1 MNLSNGN
8 DKKSKTSGVASLFG
22 RGSASKIGKSQ
33 FSRSMG
39 GIMDRL
45 KGLSRRDLALVG
57 VGLSVLVA
65 APVAEYMMS
74 KPADSANM
82 LTSGFSSRES
92 QSGSASLYEPGIN
105 ALSQGS
111 ADGAGEVITPL
122 SARDPSSLI
131 LGAQSDQPPMIDYT
145 PMSGGEGAG
154 GNSSSSSSSSSPD
167 MDDMRD
173 SVRDAARNGAS
184 EAVKS
189 AGAPTVI
196 PRMAAGFRGLG
207 SIASAG
213 GTSSSGDSKR
223 KLSAPTKSNVSTK
236 QSTMVNPVASAGY
249 KGVAST
255 PKSGSKS
262 GIEKLRAQGD
272 AQGGYFSG
280 ANAIKALDNA
290 NGVKMSNIHGDGPGN
305 GFGGG
310 SMGGGEGYKGPSN
323 GGPHDSHK
331 HSGKCETL
339 ACKAA
344 EARQKKALDWEF
356 FWKYDVPKKIAETF
370 IDALTKGAADWLVGK
385 IFGGKGGPTE
395 YVCLAAI
402 SKDVVPLCKKDNLV
416 EVARTKDEETY
427 KSWKTGGG
435 DQCPCG
441 KPPASEVSLSGETS
455 SSSDNNGNYIAAEG
469 SFESM
474 VSSYDEG
481 LRIYM
486 AKLSETGRTY
496 RSNSMKKAAGDAYAS
511 LDMYIDMGKQNNG
524 ESLAFGGPFSKIN
537 KLVKDEGKKLTEELE
552 VLRST
557 VAVLTGEFSS
567 AKANA
572 IAFKLKLKDIEE
584 HPNNYTKKSSSD
596 NIKAVASKDKDDPLS
611 VAIKAYYEEYNRVYD
626 RVITVPENEKLIE
639 RHGRAIEILLKYT
652 REAADENDG
661 INTVVFNE
669 YTAQVGELKR
679 TYNNDEN
686 KSFSELVIKKLNLK
700 HDDIEKRVYDYLV
713 DIDQAP
719 DAPKDK
725 VANDGTKK
733 DVPTDPSKASAKA
746 RIWRGLPWNLEDQ
759 KKEKNMLEVYKD
771 EAAKVKQ
778 REIEHWKLDSPR
790 EIKNNNSSEL
800 RTLEELGNLAEGK
813 SAMLKYMEANN
824 SKEFYAP
831 GYRVIVEIRESYN
844 TESNALAYIRT
855 EIQNLKQLEISIKQG
870 LKNQF
875 NIDLEGGHNGGDQ
888 GGGDNGGNGGNQGGG
903 DNGGNGGN
911 QGGGD
916 NGGNGGNQGG
926 TPQSIV
932 PSVCEDP
939 NHCTDA
945 EIRKLE
951 KEARQSGKYNK
962 GNKELNPVWNEY
974 NNPVSGM
981 EKVTVNPEGATYQDY
996 NNSRGKVHTLR
1007 NRYDQLA
1014 SQLKNSANLSQEE
1027 RDAIKDEMDRV
1038 YENYEQELA
1047 ETNKKWKE
1055 VCIASV
1061 NQGNP
1066 KLTMNYC
1073 NGKGGPVNH
1082 NTTNTTVSPK
1092 PTNTTTSST
1101 NPTVSNGQ
1109 QTAGSGRL
1117 PETLENIIFSKEMKK
1132 VDVYDEEDNIV
1143 TVKVCDG
1150 LLSEGYPDVCLSYA
1164 RIKSAAVNPCFMY
1177 TENGTCNKIR
1187 EGKLYADWPA
1197 KQLRKYGK
1205 LIPKKDRKLNGQWHK
1220 VQVKADMISYYLA
1233 YSNNAAVLRKT
1244 PQPLP
1249 QLNGSADKEYGAW
1262 FSSAKPMEQFILRTS
1277 VKCNYDKTAKVWR
1290 FGKVTLTTEKGSSN
1304 DSQSLSMNIGAD
1316 VPGVKISVGA
1326 TLGHSET
1333 TYNFGKE
1340 NNYSDKF
1347 TNQICR

>member
-1 MNLSNGN
+1 
-8 DKKSKTSGVASLFG
+8 
-22 RGSASKIGKSQ
+22 
-33 FSRSMG
+33 
-39 GIMDRL
+39 
-45 KGLSRRDLALVG
+45 
-57 VGLSVLVA
+57 
-65 APVAEYMMS
+65 
-74 KPADSANM
+74 
-82 LTSGFSSRES
+82 
-92 QSGSASLYEPGIN
+92 
-105 ALSQGS
+105 
-111 ADGAGEVITPL
+111 
-122 SARDPSSLI
+122 
-131 LGAQSDQPPMIDYT
+131 MIDYT
-145 PMSGGEGAG
+145 PMGGGEGAG
-154 GNSSSSSSSSSPD
+154 GDSSSSSSSSSPD

-223 KLSAPTKSNVSTK
+223 KLSAPTKSNVSAK

-249 KGVAST
+249 KGVANT
-255 PKSGSKS
+255 PKTGNKS

-290 NGVKMSNIHGDGPGN
+290 NGVKISDIHGEGPGS

-331 HSGKCETL
+331 HSGKCQTL
-339 ACKAA
+339 ACQAA
-344 EARQKKALDWEF
+344 EARQKKALEWEF
-356 FWKYDVPKKIAETF
+356 FWRYDVPKKIAETF
-370 IDALTKGAADWLVGK
+370 INALTKGAADWLVGK
-385 IFGGKGGPTE
+385 IFGDKDSPKTMVCAQSIVSPIECVKGKVIPVMESSTDKTVDSWKQDVCNCGKWTKPEFEKNFGNPDGSNKPDNPTQRE
-395 YVCLAAI
+395 DNFSTFIADYDTGLKEFMGDLASVRKNSE
-402 SKDVVPLCKKDNLV
+402 SKKGIKFAKKAVNTYITTNPGEGIGQPFDQLFILVNREAEIDDTNNKNNKTKLADVKVKFTTAKSQGSQFMALLEEVKKDPEKYRIKNTDT
-416 EVARTKDEETY
+416 ENNIVA
-427 KSWKTGGG
+427 
-435 DQCPCG
+435 
-441 KPPASEVSLSGETS
+441 S
-455 SSSDNNGNYIAAEG
+455 SSSVSEIIDIHLGEYKKLYEIYISSEEANIAGFGAAFDVLDKYIA
-469 SFESM
+469 ESKDDNTK
-474 VSSYDEG
+474 VHEEYKDIYVTYLKKLDEEV
-481 LRIYM
+481 LESTSKPDIVIDDF
-486 AKLSETGRTY
+486 
-496 RSNSMKKAAGDAYAS
+496 MKKIDGRGTKEQKVSKILVKSERILCSPDDGDIMPRTNPAS
-511 LDMYIDMGKQNNG
+511 AKIRTWRGFKPDMGTSEKEKG
-524 ESLAFGGPFSKIN
+524 E
-537 KLVKDEGKKLTEELE
+537 
-552 VLRST
+552 
-557 VAVLTGEFSS
+557 
-567 AKANA
+567 
-572 IAFKLKLKDIEE
+572 LKDIYE
-584 HPNNYTKKSSSD
+584 N
-596 NIKAVASKDKDDPLS
+596 ASKEVKKRETDNWKEDNPLND
-611 VAIKAYYEEYNRVYD
+611 VGAPKKAEDIPLN
-626 RVITVPENEKLIE
+626 K
-639 RHGRAIEILLKYT
+639 
-652 REAADENDG
+652 DG
-661 INTVVFNE
+661 IS
-669 YTAQVGELKR
+669 LM
-679 TYNNDEN
+679 
-686 KSFSELVIKKLNLK
+686 
-700 HDDIEKRVYDYLV
+700 
-713 DIDQAP
+713 
-719 DAPKDK
+719 
-725 VANDGTKK
+725 
-733 DVPTDPSKASAKA
+733 
-746 RIWRGLPWNLEDQ
+746 Q
-759 KKEKNMLEVYKD
+759 KEHKEK
-771 EAAKVKQ
+771 
-778 REIEHWKLDSPR
+778 P
-790 EIKNNNSSEL
+790 
-800 RTLEELGNLAEGK
+800 
-813 SAMLKYMEANN
+813 
-824 SKEFYAP
+824 EFYAP
-831 GYRVIVEIRESYN
+831 GYRIIVEIP
-844 TESNALAYIRT
+844 AA
-855 EIQNLKQLEISIKQG
+855 
-870 LKNQF
+870 
-875 NIDLEGGHNGGDQ
+875 IDLAQGKLNSIGMNLGLLKEKQDAIIKDLKENHIDINGGNQ

-932 PSVCEDP
+932 PSVCADP

-1082 NTTNTTVSPK
+1082 NTTNTTVPPK

-1109 QTAGSGRL
+1109 QTAGSGKL

>member
-39 GIMDRL
+39 GIMERL
-45 KGLSRRDLALVG
+45 KGLSRRDLAMVG

-82 LTSGFSSRES
+82 LTSGFSSRDS

-145 PMSGGEGAG
+145 PMGGGEGAG
-154 GNSSSSSSSSSPD
+154 GDSSSSSSSSSPD

-223 KLSAPTKSNVSTK
+223 KLSAPTKSNVSAK

-249 KGVAST
+249 KGVANT
-255 PKSGSKS
+255 PKTGNKNA
-262 GIEKLRAQGD
+262 IEKLRAQGD

-290 NGVKMSNIHGDGPGN
+290 NGVKISDIHGDGPGS

-310 SMGGGEGYKGPSN
+310 SMGGGEGYKGPSH

-331 HSGKCETL
+331 HSGKCQTL
-339 ACKAA
+339 ACQAA
-344 EARQKKALDWEF
+344 EARQKKALEWEF
-356 FWKYDVPKKIAETF
+356 FWRYDVPKKIAETF
-370 IDALTKGAADWLVGK
+370 INALTKGAADWLVGK

-395 YVCLAAI
+395 YVCLAAQDK
-402 SKDVVPLCKKDNLV
+402 SVVPMCKKDNLV

-441 KPPASEVSLSGETS
+441 KPPASEVNLSDENHDS
-455 SSSDNNGNYIAAEG
+455 SGHYIAAEG
-469 SFESM
+469 SFEAM

-486 AKLSETGRTY
+486 AKLSETSRTY
-496 RSNSMKKAAGDAYAS
+496 RSDSMKKAAGDAYAS
-511 LDMYIDMGKQNNG
+511 LDMYMDMGKQNNG

-537 KLVKDEGKKLTEELE
+537 KLVKEEGKTLTEELT

-557 VAVLTGEFSS
+557 VAVLAGEFSS
-567 AKANA
+567 AKAKG

-596 NIKAVASKDKDDPLS
+596 NIKAVGSEDKEDPLS
-611 VAIKAYYEEYNRVYD
+611 VAVKAYYEEYSRTYD
-626 RVITVPENEKLIE
+626 RVITVPESEKIIE
-639 RHGRAIEILLKYT
+639 RHGLAIDILKNYT
-652 REAADENDG
+652 REAANENDG
-661 INTVVFNE
+661 INEVVFND
-669 YTAQVGELKR
+669 YTTQVGELKR
-679 TYNNDEN
+679 VYTDES
-686 KSFSELVIKKLNLK
+686 KSFSEQTIKKLNLK
-700 HDDIEKRVYDYLV
+700 HDDIKNRVYEYLV
-713 DIDQAP
+713 EVDAAP

-725 VANDGTKK
+725 VTDGGSR
-733 DVPTDPSKASAKA
+733 DVPTDPNKASAKA

-778 REIEHWKLDSPR
+778 REIDHWKLDSPR
-790 EIKNNNSSEL
+790 EIKNNNNSILREYSEL
-800 RTLEELGNLAEGK
+800 QELASKGK
-813 SAMLKYMEANN
+813 STMLEYMEANN
-824 SKEFYAP
+824 SREFYAP

-844 TESNALAYIRT
+844 AESNALAYIQT
-855 EIQNLKQLEISIKQG
+855 EIQKLKQLEINIKQE

-875 NIDLEGGHNGGDQ
+875 NIDLE
-888 GGGDNGGNGGNQGGG
+888 GGNGGNQGGG

-911 QGGGD
+911 QD
-916 NGGNGGNQGG
+916 GGNNGNNGNNDNNGNNNNNNGNNNNNSQ
-926 TPQSIV
+926 QSIA
-932 PSVCEDP
+932 PSVCVNPD
-939 NHCTDA
+939 HCTDA

-974 NNPVSGM
+974 KNPVSGM
-981 EKVTVNPEGATYQDY
+981 EKVTVNPEGGATYQDY
-996 NNSRGKVHTLR
+996 NNGRGKVHTLR
-1007 NRYDQLA
+1007 NQYDQLA
-1014 SQLKNSANLSQEE
+1014 SQLKNSANLSQAE

-1038 YENYEQELA
+1038 YENYEQEL
-1047 ETNKKWKE
+1047 ENTNRMWKE
-1055 VCIASV
+1055 VCVASV
-1061 NQGNP
+1061 KQGYS
-1066 KLTMNYC
+1066 KVSMNYC
-1073 NGKGGPVNH
+1073 NGKGGAVNH
-1082 NTTNTTVSPK
+1082 NTTNTTVPK
-1092 PTNTTTSST
+1092 PTNTTPSST
-1101 NPTVSNGQ
+1101 KPTTDNGQ
-1109 QTAGSGRL
+1109 TSKSTGKVPDVLQD
-1117 PETLENIIFSKEMKK
+1117 IILVNKPQ
-1132 VDVYDEEDNIV
+1132 VVPVYDAENNKI

-1150 LLSEGYPDVCLSYA
+1150 LLSEGFPDVCLSYA
-1164 RIKSAAVNPCFMY
+1164 DIRSGANTCFMY
-1177 TENGTCNKIR
+1177 TEKDACNRVRNGQLK
-1187 EGKLYADWPA
+1187 GWPQ
-1197 KQLRKYGK
+1197 KQVDKYGK
-1205 LIPKKDRKLNGQWHK
+1205 LIAKKNRKLDGTWHK
-1220 VQVKADMISYYLA
+1220 VQVTATVFD
-1233 YSNNAAVLRKT
+1233 YSLRHSDARNT
-1244 PQPLP
+1244 HMDAPQPLP
-1249 QLNGSADKEYGAW
+1249 RLNGTADKEFGAN
-1262 FSSAKPMEQFILRTS
+1262 FSSEKKMEEFIFRTNAYCAYNKNS
-1277 VKCNYDKTAKVWR
+1277 NSWHFK
-1290 FGKVTLTTEKGSSN
+1290 KVTLTAEEGTSSN
-1304 DSQSLSMNIGAD
+1304 SIGGSLNVSAD
-1316 VPGVKISVGA
+1316 VLAVKVSA
-1326 TLGHSET
+1326 TATYNHSKT

-1340 NNYSDKF
+1340 MNYSQNFAGK
-1347 TNQICR
+1347 ICK